1 VAIHYVTHSKTTW
14 IASLSLAMT
23 EKMNAPNSRPPAPYT
38 ALAAFATVLP
48 PLGRLV
54 ALDVGSTT
62 IGVAVSD
69 ATRLVASPDLTIARK
84 KWSADKAALS
94 AMLEGQD
101 VVGIVIGYP
110 LNMDGSAGPRAQA
123 TRAFARNLQEEF
135 ALPLLLWDERMST
148 QAVVRMMEKEADMS
162 RARRDVL
169 VDKLAASYILQGVLD
184 GLRLIASAH

>member
-1 VAIHYVTHSKTTW
+1 MSQPLPPFY
-14 IASLSLAMT
+14 SLP
-23 EKMNAPNSRPPAPYT
+23 EF
-38 ALAAFATVLP
+38 AAALP

-69 ATRLVASPDLTIARK
+69 ATRLVASPDLTIMRK

-94 AMLEGQD
+94 AMLDGQD

-110 LNMDGSAGPRAQA
+110 LNMDGTPGPRAQA

-135 ALPLLLWDERMST
+135 FLPLLLWDERMST
-148 QAVVRMMEKEADMS
+148 QAVVRMMEKEADLS

-184 GLRLIASAH
+184 GLTCASDARRDHH